1 MLFALLACALAPA
14 GAAPLLSPNSVWVI
28 DSSLPGGFDQF
39 DAVASPINLAL
50 KDLRR
55 DWYKVLGVPPTVVQ
69 EVPGAPWDGDAAL
82 VIALAPAGTAPPES
96 FTVAASTSP
105 AGVPLLTVTGADVR
119 GLIYGIFHVSADF
132 LGVDPLWWF
141 NDVAPTYEAAGVAV
155 PPGYAY
161 ASGAPAFSS
170 RGAFNNDEDLSGY
183 FASSPLGDAVYNEHW
198 ADRFC
203 EALLRLRVNTFIP
216 STFAFIDERHY
227 RVAAKRGLRL
237 GNHHVMPLG
246 NNVMGW
252 PRGVAYAYR
261 LNPTPFKAAWQALV
275 DFSQRDAGRDMVYSL
290 GYRGVNDEPFWNEDK
305 DCTTVEC
312 RGATITDAIATQRA
326 TALATPVAQGG
337 ATPVFVAC
345 EVGAAARK
353 EVPRALPKHCAHSH
367 TP

>member
-141 NDVAPTYEAAGVAV
+141 NDVAPAYEAAGVAV

-305 DCTTVEC
+305 GCTTVEC

-345 EVGAAARK
+345 AFGAAART
-353 EVPRALPKHCAHSH
+353 EVPRARPKHCAHSH